1 MPLIVNCIKSE
12 KDDKGHGIEMELSA
26 LADLVYCSE
35 SHMDRVFK
43 KHMGMTIISYVHKIR
58 IEKSIRMLDENCSV
72 KETAEAVGYQ
82 NLNYFYKYFN
92 QYMGMAPAAY
102 MRRKEKHGE
111 DG

>member
-1 MPLIVNCIKSE
+1 MLFRS
-12 KDDKGHGIEMELSA
+12 
-26 LADLVYCSE
+26 
-35 SHMDRVFK
+35 
-43 KHMGMTIISYVHKIR
+43 IR

>member
-1 MPLIVNCIKSE
+1 MPLIVNGIKSE

-35 SHMDRVFK
+35 SHMARVFK

-72 KETAEAVGYQ
+72 KETAEVVGYQ